1 MISLLTFGLIDVTII
16 SRLLVNNNG
25 GVSLETYVWWTP
37 LQQTGLEQLHLV
49 EDETGVVADGLV
61 LGIEQATP
69 FRLWYQVRTDSNWN
83 VRECLL
89 QVGGE
94 HGQTVH
100 LSTDCQGH
108 WTDATGGANSALDG
122 CLDID
127 ISRTPFTNTLPIRRL
142 ALTPGESA
150 DLLVAYISVPD
161 LSIRSVRQRYTC
173 LSRTDSGWSYRY
185 EGLESNFTADL
196 LVDDKGLVVDYPEI
210 WKRAEMRP
218 LQNDCPSQPR
228 AIPKG
233 LLASGPHPE
242 LADKL
247 QLFGQFIG
255 DWEFEWTDYQPD
267 GTPGQTGKGEI
278 HFAWVLEGRVIQDVW
293 IFRSCK
299 DGHPGWLVDEWGTTI
314 RFYDQ
319 SQDVWRIS
327 WHGPVNHV
335 VRALTARSVGNEI
348 LVEGPNTKG
357 QPLRWVFSQITS
369 HSFHW
374 SHFVSEDGGQT
385 WRIQEEL
392 EAHRMA

>member
-1 MISLLTFGLIDVTII
+1 MESH
-16 SRLLVNNNG
+16 
-25 GVSLETYVWWTP
+25 VWWTP
-37 LQQTGLEQLHLV
+37 LELPGLEQLHLV
-49 EDETGVVADGLV
+49 ENEMGVVADGLV
-61 LGIEQATP
+61 LGIEHVTP
-69 FRLWYQVRTDSNWN
+69 FRLWYQVWTDNDWN

-94 HGQTVH
+94 QGQTVH
-100 LSTDCQGH
+100 LSTDGQGH
-108 WTDATGGANSALDG
+108 WTDAAGIAYSTLDG

-127 ISRTPFTNTLPIRRL
+127 ISRTPFTNTLPVRRL

-150 DLLVAYISVPD
+150 DLLVAYITVPD
-161 LSIRSVRQRYTC
+161 LSIRPVQQRYTC
-173 LSRTDSGWSYRY
+173 LSRTASGGIYRY

-196 LVDDKGLVVDYPEI
+196 LVDAQGLVVDYPGI
-210 WKRAEMRP
+210 WKRTEMRP
-218 LQNDCPSQPR
+218 LGDDFPSQPR
-228 AIPKG
+228 TVLKG

-255 DWEFEWTDYQPD
+255 DWEFDWTDYQSD

-293 IFRSCK
+293 IFRSREE
-299 DGHPGWLVDEWGTTI
+299 GRPGWLVDEWGTTI
-314 RFYDQ
+314 RFYDP
-319 SQDVWRIS
+319 SRDAWRIS

-335 VRALTARSVGNEI
+335 VRALTARPVGNEI
-348 LVEGPNTKG
+348 WVEGPNPKG
-357 QPLRWVFSQITS
+357 QPLRWMFSQITS

-374 SHFVSEDGGQT
+374 SNFVSEDGGQT
-385 WRIQEEL
+385 WRMQEEL